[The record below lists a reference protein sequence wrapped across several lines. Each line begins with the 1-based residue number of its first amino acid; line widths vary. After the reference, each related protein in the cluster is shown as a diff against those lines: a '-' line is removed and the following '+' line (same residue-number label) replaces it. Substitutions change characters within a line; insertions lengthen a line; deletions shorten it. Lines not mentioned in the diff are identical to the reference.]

1 MEDAKRFGG
10 RSEDEAAKYLAG
22 LGYKVLERNFRTK
35 VGEIDLIAK
44 EGGTLVFV
52 EVKSLRST
60 GFGTPELKVDWHKRR
75 QIARAA
81 MMYLTRKRLGD
92 VPCRFDVVALSK
104 GADTEYKFQLF
115 RDAFELDGGY

>member
-1 MEDAKRFGG
+1 MEDAKKFGG

-52 EVKSLRST
+52 EVKSLRSA
-60 GFGTPELKVDWHKRR
+60 GFGAPELKVDWHKRR

-81 MMYLTRKRLGD
+81 MMYLVRKRLSD
-92 VPCRFDVVALSK
+92 TPCRFDVVALSK
-104 GADTEYKFQLF
+104 GEGSGYKFQLF
-115 RDAFELDGGY
+115 RDAFELEGGY